1 MSLKS
6 LVSRVIPATVGFVTG
21 GPVGAVSAA
30 IATETGKKEQKRVQ
44 REVDQQIQQQKQLV
58 EQYNMSIGLD
68 AFGGAG
74 RTINTQPVAQP
85 SFFSRLGGIASN
97 IGDTLLTGLETSVP
111 SLLNRAIFG
120 ESRPR
125 SAAQGPALT
134 TITNVGAQESQG
146 SGSIQ
151 AGAGTLLPSIIG
163 AGRSLL
169 KSPAG
174 QLALG
179 GGTAAAL
186 SFMGPDGKKMRITRK
201 MKSQAR
207 TVLNIAGGNISV
219 AADILNISEEM
230 LITILLKRFRNDGPV
245 VTKAALR
252 KTKSTIRRLHSMQ
265 DVLKSI
271 TPTAAG
277 RRRAPMKR
285 AMSTTLIK
293 N

>member
-1 MSLKS
+1 MSWLS
-6 LVSRVIPATVGFVTG
+6 NFVKKAAPFVAVAAPGT
-21 GPVGAVSAA
+21 PIGAVAA
-30 IATETGKKEQKRVQ
+30 VKTVADAQA
-44 REVDQQIQQQKQLV
+44 QQKFLAETAREARER
-58 EQYNMSIGLD
+58 EQRRIQEMAIGLD

-74 RTINTQPVAQP
+74 RTINTPTVSSP
-85 SFFSRLGGIASN
+85 GFFERIGNVASN
-97 IGDTLLTGLETSVP
+97 VGNTLLTGFETAVP

-120 ESRPR
+120 ESRPAQ
-125 SAAQGPALT
+125 SAQQPALT

-151 AGAGTLLPSIIG
+151 AGAGALLPSILGG
-163 AGRSLL
+163 ARSLL

-179 GGTAAAL
+179 AGAGGAL
-186 SFMGPDGKKMRITRK
+186 SLMGPDGKKMRITRK

-207 TVLNIAGGNISV
+207 TVLNIAGGNISL

-230 LITILLKRFRNDGPV
+230 MVQVLLKRFRNDGPV

-271 TPTAAG
+271 TPTTTG